1 MFNINCHGE
10 LAESIHVFYFFC
22 CPHQSIQ
29 HLLFNIQ
36 ISFLSMVGVLTNP
49 FKICYLTF
57 KFHFR
62 ISIFVHGW
70 CPHQSI
76 KNFYSIFKF
85 HFLISNFEFRIPH
98 FFYSHSIVAG
108 GLLLISYTTRLMPF
122 TSLIMRFDTCA
133 KNSCGKWQKSAVIP
147 STEVTARKQTAFS

>member
-29 HLLFNIQ
+29 HLLFNIRF
-36 ISFLSMVGVLTNP
+36 SFSNLEFRI
-49 FKICYLTF
+49 FKSNIQHSIPMHRDNICYPTS
-57 KFHFR
+57 KFNFR
-62 ISIFVHGW
+62 ISH
-70 CPHQSI
+70 SA
-76 KNFYSIFKF
+76 
-85 HFLISNFEFRIPH
+85 FRISH

>member
-1 MFNINCHGE
+1 MI
-10 LAESIHVFYFFC
+10 SILTNHPTFV
-22 CPHQSIQ
+22 IQ
-29 HLLFNIQ
+29 HSNF
-36 ISFLSMVGVLTNP
+36 ISEFRYSNFEFL
-49 FKICYLTF
+49 
-57 KFHFR
+57 
-62 ISIFVHGW
+62 FVHGW

-76 KNFYSIFKF
+76 QHSIPMHRDNICYPTSKF
-85 HFLISNFEFRIPH
+85 NFRISHSAFRISH